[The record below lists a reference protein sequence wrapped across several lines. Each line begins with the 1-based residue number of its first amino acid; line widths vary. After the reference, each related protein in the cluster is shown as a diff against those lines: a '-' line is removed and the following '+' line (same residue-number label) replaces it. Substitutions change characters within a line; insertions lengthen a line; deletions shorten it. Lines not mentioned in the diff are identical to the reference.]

1 MTRATLA
8 KIFTSLDDRPK
19 RKPSRDELI
28 LLYMPMVE
36 RIARRECRKQRSYG
50 KQFICLEDIRGELTV
65 NLIRLIDRY
74 EEGRSDSLEAYLAQY
89 LGEWRAVDAVE
100 KSQAIRDTHEPFV
113 NASGNEAICADQPRS
128 MGLEYS
134 ARGRRRGKDGD
145 MHSIPVHE
153 HSTGRLDVG
162 VLLEQLDGTDR
173 AIIETY
179 RAMLTE
185 AELADRPDI
194 TQSEVAAVMQ
204 VNQATVSRAIK
215 KIRALVHKAPKIG

>member
-1 MTRATLA
+1 
-8 KIFTSLDDRPK
+8 
-19 RKPSRDELI
+19 
-28 LLYMPMVE
+28 
-36 RIARRECRKQRSYG
+36 
-50 KQFICLEDIRGELTV
+50 
-65 NLIRLIDRY
+65 
-74 EEGRSDSLEAYLAQY
+74 
-89 LGEWRAVDAVE
+89 
-100 KSQAIRDTHEPFV
+100 
-113 NASGNEAICADQPRS
+113 
-128 MGLEYS
+128 
-134 ARGRRRGKDGD
+134 

>member
-50 KQFICLEDIRGELTV
+50 KQFLCLEDIRGELTV

-100 KSQAIRDTHEPFV
+100 KSQAIRDTHEI
-113 NASGNEAICADQPRS
+113 NHGAW
-128 MGLEYS
+128 GLNI
-134 ARGRRRGKDGD
+134 RRAAG
-145 MHSIPVHE
+145 
-153 HSTGRLDVG
+153 DVG
-162 VLLEQLDGTDR
+162 RMATCTRFRFMSTQPDG
-173 AIIETY
+173 
-179 RAMLTE
+179 LT
-185 AELADRPDI
+185 LVCYWN
-194 TQSEVAAVMQ
+194 SLM
-204 VNQATVSRAIK
+204 
-215 KIRALVHKAPKIG
+215 ALTGP